1 LRSSISLI
9 RNKLKEAAA
18 HPGVRRYFFNTGWV
32 FAEKIL
38 RLISGLFIGAYVAR
52 YLGPSQYGLLNY
64 AISVVSIMSVLATVG
79 LDSILIRELVKNEK
93 QRDVLMGSAFAIRF
107 CGTLVVLTLL
117 AVINEVTYH
126 DRLTKTLIYIVAG
139 GTIFEMFGLIDFFF
153 QARVLSKFVV
163 WSQMIALI
171 CVSIFRII
179 LIVNDAALVWFAWSS
194 VLDFF
199 VIAIGLMVFYHSNG
213 FRMTWWKV
221 DKAIV
226 NMLLRDSWPLIFSA
240 LAVTIYLRIDQIM
253 VKWMLGD
260 AANGHYGVAVRLA
273 ELWNF
278 IPVAICGS
286 VFPAIINARSVNHEL
301 YIKRLQRLYDLM
313 IVLSVSIA
321 IVMTF
326 VSGWIIV
333 LLFGEDYSP
342 ATGILNWYIWSGV
355 FVFLGV
361 ANGKWVITENLQM
374 FRMVTLI
381 IACVINII
389 LNYVLI
395 RTIGINGA
403 AISTLVA
410 YAFAGY
416 FGFLLTQRTR
426 EMFFTMTESFNP
438 FKVIKRFL

>member
-1 LRSSISLI
+1 MSIVGTWLHRIQS
-9 RNKLKEAAA
+9 AMA
-18 HPGVRRYFFNTGWV
+18 HSGFRRYFFNTGWV

-38 RLISGLFIGAYVAR
+38 RLVSGLFIGAYVAR

-64 AISVVSIMSVLATVG
+64 AISVVAIMSVVSTMG
-79 LDSILIRELVKNEK
+79 LESILIRELVKNEK
-93 QRDVLMGSAFAIRF
+93 QRDVLMGSAFAIRL
-107 CGTLVVLTLL
+107 CGTVIVLLLL
-117 AVINEVTYH
+117 AAVNEATSH
-126 DRLTKTLIYIVAG
+126 DRLTKTLIYVVAS
-139 GTIFEMFGLIDFFF
+139 GTIFEMFGLIDYFF

-163 WSQMIALI
+163 WSQMTALI
-171 CVSIFRII
+171 CISIFRIV
-179 LIVNDAALVWFAWSS
+179 LIVNEADLVWFAWSS

-199 VIAIGLMVFYHSNG
+199 VIGVGLIIFYHKAG
-213 FRMTWWKV
+213 FRMMWWKV
-221 DKAIV
+221 DRAIV
-226 NMLLRDSWPLIFSA
+226 KALLRQSWPMIFSA

-253 VKWMLGD
+253 IKWMLGD
-260 AANGHYGVAVRLA
+260 EANGHYGVAVRLA

-286 VFPAIINARSVNHEL
+286 VFPAIINARTVSHEL

-321 IVMTF
+321 AVMTLL
-326 VSGWIIV
+326 SGWVIV

-342 ATGILNWYIWSGV
+342 ATSILNWYIWSGI

-361 ANGKWVITENLQM
+361 ANGKWVISENLQV

-381 IACVINII
+381 ASCVINIV

-395 RTIGINGA
+395 KTIGINGA

-416 FGFLLTQRTR
+416 FCFLLTPRTR
-426 EMFFTMTESFNP
+426 EMFFTMSESFNP
-438 FKVIKRFL
+438 VKVIKRFL

>member
-1 LRSSISLI
+1 MSIVGSWRHRI
-9 RNKLKEAAA
+9 QAASA
-18 HPGVRRYFFNTGWV
+18 HSGFRRYFFNTGWV
-32 FAEKIL
+32 FGEKIL

-64 AISVVSIMSVLATVG
+64 AISVVSIMSVVSTFG
-79 LDSILIRELVKNEK
+79 IESILIRELVKNEK
-93 QRDVLMGSAFAIRF
+93 QRDVLMGSAFAIRL
-107 CGTLVVLTLL
+107 CGTAIVLLLL
-117 AVINEVTYH
+117 AVVNEATSH
-126 DRLTKTLIYIVAG
+126 DRLTKTLIYVVAS
-139 GTIFEMFGLIDFFF
+139 GTIFEMFGLIDYFF

-163 WSQMIALI
+163 WSQMTGLI
-171 CVSIFRII
+171 CISIFRII
-179 LIVNDAALVWFAWSS
+179 LIVNEADLIWFAWSS

-199 VIAIGLMVFYHSNG
+199 VIGVGLIIFYHKAG

-221 DKAIV
+221 DRAIV
-226 NMLLRDSWPLIFSA
+226 NSLLRQSWPMIFSA

-253 VKWMLGD
+253 IKWMLGD

-286 VFPAIINARSVNHEL
+286 VFPAIINAKTVSHEL
-301 YIKRLQRLYDLM
+301 YINRLQRLYDLM

-321 IVMTF
+321 VVMTL
-326 VSGWIIV
+326 VSGWVIV

-342 ATGILNWYIWSGV
+342 ATSILNWYIWSGV

-361 ANGKWVITENLQM
+361 ANGKWIISENLLV
-374 FRMVTLI
+374 FRMVTLVVSCI
-381 IACVINII
+381 INIV

-395 RTIGINGA
+395 KAIGINGA

-416 FGFLLTQRTR
+416 FCFLVTPRTR
-426 EMFFTMTESFNP
+426 EMFFTMSESFNP
-438 FKVIKRFL
+438 VKVIKRFL